1 MVCQYGATYCEL
13 SFIPLY
19 YLGIELRAPLNN
31 AIQLKLV
38 LDGRTVFRPPAI
50 EKNQPLTWTN
60 TSM

>member
-1 MVCQYGATYCEL
+1 MVCQCSVTYCEL
-13 SFIPLY
+13 SFIPL

-31 AIQLKLV
+31 VIKLKLV

-50 EKNQPLTWTN
+50 KKDQPLTWAN